1 MLVFRTLPI
10 LLIFAALSLPSLVLS
25 SAAGAQGFMAVEPAA
40 GAAPRVCLNRAEQ
53 RAAVTD
59 RKAVPLASAIKSLR
73 DRGAQRGEVVR
84 AELCSRGEKLV
95 YVLTLLARNG
105 KVTRATVDA
114 ANGEPMTGQ

>member
-1 MLVFRTLPI
+1 MPVSRIIKLAFLVGP
-10 LLIFAALSLPSLVLS
+10 LVLS
-25 SAAGAQGFMAVEPAA
+25 GLAFSKSILPGAAAQGLAGAPVARA
-40 GAAPRVCLNRAEQ
+40 CLNRAEQ

-73 DRGAQRGEVVR
+73 ERGPRGEVVR